1 MRKLTI
7 SVIAAIAL
15 FGGALAS
22 QASDTGQ
29 TLPNPTQEQNV
40 LDDSGFGQALP
51 SENLKVES
59 GRQETNIDTLNMQV
73 SSANLSGSVGDN
85 YLGGTIMTGHNI
97 MSNVNASGM
106 NTFIQNSGNQCLIQD
121 NWAVNVMVK

>member
-29 TLPNPTQEQNV
+29 TLPNTTQEQNV
-40 LDDSGFGQALP
+40 LNDSGFGQALT
-51 SENLKVES
+51 SENLDVES
-59 GRQETNIDTLNMQV
+59 GRQETSIDTLNMQV
-73 SSANLSGSVGDN
+73 SNATLSGYLGEN
-85 YLGGTIMTGHNI
+85 YLGGISVTGSNL
-97 MSNVNASGM
+97 MSNVNANGM
-106 NTFIQNSGNQCLIQD
+106 NTFIQNSGNQCLIQE
-121 NWAVNVMVK
+121 NWAVNVMVQ